1 MITGF
6 AIGVVSSLGMLL
18 FVFALAQILKR
29 GGGQKLRART
39 ERITRHLQKAIAEL
53 MARADELDQD
63 CRYLGQSTLPEVSQR
78 IAKAC
83 GDLSLLQDAVKVIE
97 TRIESRNL
105 KTAQEDLL
113 LSLGAANKISLE
125 INELREEI
133 RLRRQSD

>member
-125 INELREEI
+125 INE
-133 RLRRQSD
+133 